1 MPGDSGVLVVTRVRS
16 ATTKGTRDRGC
27 IAPRDCEVA
36 FVIGAGTRNAC
47 PGCCATPT
55 PSARS
60 RASSTRYVL
69 RRGALLIR
77 VHCALRIA
85 LGPGSAVHREERC
98 TASGTR
104 NDASTTTVFGC
115 LKIGATVA
123 AHLIP
128 IVRRLNKPA
137 IPGRTDQDLVD
148 ADPWRHAG
156 DEGDGAAEV
165 FRLQHSGLFFF
176 RWHHRPQFQD
186 RGCDLARRQA
196 ARPQAVDA
204 FIHV

>member
-27 IAPRDCEVA
+27 NGHPAFPTPSFGREINAQLGRIAPRDCEVA

-98 TASGTR
+98 TASGKRDGLLHT
-104 NDASTTTVFGC
+104 S
-115 LKIGATVA
+115 
-123 AHLIP
+123 
-128 IVRRLNKPA
+128 
-137 IPGRTDQDLVD
+137 QDEVL
-148 ADPWRHAG
+148 DPHG
-156 DEGDGAAEV
+156 EEHDN
-165 FRLQHSGLFFF
+165 
-176 RWHHRPQFQD
+176 
-186 RGCDLARRQA
+186 A
-196 ARPQAVDA
+196 ARLEPCGHGWAGLTGMRSISPLRA
-204 FIHV
+204 PAPPHRGSRKYWP